1 MKNELEKCHT
11 VWLLSPWHTIL
22 INVCKVSTFKILLFQ
37 KPKKTFSS
45 CENRADLLLCPIRIG
60 LGKSSIKAIGNQVQK
75 GELAAWNS
83 EGWCGLSHDILEIDF
98 GQEFD
103 IQLIK
108 VKKVLSSPAP
118 EYVKLGMGSNIYRLH
133 CIYFDSNYLKK

>member
-1 MKNELEKCHT
+1 M
-11 VWLLSPWHTIL
+11 
-22 INVCKVSTFKILLFQ
+22 
-37 KPKKTFSS
+37 
-45 CENRADLLLCPIRIG
+45 LCPIRIG

-118 EYVKLGMGSNIYRLH
+118 EYVKLGMGSNFSDPIKTHSLGSVLCYKALIDVATH
-133 CIYFDSNYLKK
+133 K